1 MVDRYWRPSMSVP
14 PTPEELARTLAAS
27 AVACTDA
34 DVADRL
40 LQTLRYSQAIGS
52 PGSPEPLEV
61 FARAGGVQALAS
73 AMKANTP
80 VAADWPEG
88 VRPAPTLDL
97 ADVQKEGCGVLNN
110 LAASALAGSAVMAEA
125 LREAAL
131 VPLLVSTVDAYCHRA
146 DVMHRVLPALAQL
159 ASIVK
164 EAVDESQAEAI
175 GAVVKCMQAAT
186 IPSDLAA
193 SRV

>member
-1 MVDRYWRPSMSVP
+1 M
-14 PTPEELARTLAAS
+14 
-27 AVACTDA
+27 
-34 DVADRL
+34 
-40 LQTLRYSQAIGS
+40 
-52 PGSPEPLEV
+52 EV
-61 FARAGGVQALAS
+61 VEQALLLGGEA
-73 AMKANTP
+73 
-80 VAADWPEG
+80 
-88 VRPAPTLDL
+88 LDL

-186 IPSDLAA
+186 ISRDLAA